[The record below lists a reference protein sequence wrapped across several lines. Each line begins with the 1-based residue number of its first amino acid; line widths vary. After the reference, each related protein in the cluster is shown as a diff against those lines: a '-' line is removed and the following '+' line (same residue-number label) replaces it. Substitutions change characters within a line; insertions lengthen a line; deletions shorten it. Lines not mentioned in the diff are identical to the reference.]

1 MQDIT
6 SQPHTTT
13 GTEASAASSKFAI
26 RTEKLNK
33 SYGANR
39 GVIDLDLSVNEG
51 EVFGFLGPNGAGK
64 TTTIRLLLNLIK
76 PTGGKATVLGLDS
89 QQDSVEI
96 HRQIGYLPGE
106 FSLYPNLTGSQTLE
120 YFAHLR
126 GIAGA
131 ENWKFVQKLAERL
144 ELDLTRKMRQYSRG
158 NKQKVCIIQ
167 ALMHQPRLLILDEPT
182 SGLDPLNQQEFYR
195 LMKEAQAKGATI
207 FLSSHI
213 MSEVEKIC
221 DRVGIIREGRLVK
234 VGNIS
239 DLTDLKS
246 HQLELT
252 FAGTVPL
259 DEFEKLPGVDHIE
272 KSTINSHEVLRCT
285 VRAEMLDAVVKAAAR
300 YSLVNFVSRE
310 PSLEETFL
318 NYYRAES
325 PAV

>member
-1 MQDIT
+1 MQDTT

-13 GTEASAASSKFAI
+13 GTAASAASNKYAI

-33 SYGANR
+33 SYGSNR
-39 GVIDLDLSVNEG
+39 GVIDLDLSVYEG

-76 PTGGKATVLGLDS
+76 PTGGKATLLGLDS

-96 HRQIGYLPGE
+96 HNQIGYLPGE
-106 FSLYPNLTGSQTLE
+106 FSLYPNLTGGQTLE

-126 GIAGA
+126 GIPGT
-131 ENWKFVQKLAERL
+131 ENWKFVLELAERL
-144 ELDLTRKMRQYSRG
+144 ELDLTKKIRQYSRG
-158 NKQKVCIIQ
+158 NKQKVGIIQ
-167 ALMHQPRLLILDEPT
+167 ALMHRPRLLILDEPT
-182 SGLDPLNQQEFYR
+182 SGLDPLNQQEFYK
-195 LMKEAQAKGATI
+195 LIKEAQARGSTI
-207 FLSSHI
+207 FFSSHI

-234 VGNIS
+234 IGNINE
-239 DLTDLKS
+239 LTDLKS

-252 FAGTVPL
+252 FAGSVPL
-259 DEFEKLPGVDHIE
+259 DEFEKIPGVGHIE
-272 KSTINSHEVLRCT
+272 KVAVDSHEVLRCT
-285 VRAEMLDAVVKAAAR
+285 VRAEMLDAVVKAAAK

-318 NYYRAES
+318 DYYRAES
-325 PAV
+325 PAA